1 MSTANENSPNK
12 EVIETARL
20 AWNELSVYFDDP
32 EVTFKEEESEAF
44 TEFYRALVDTLFEE
58 ETTE

>member
-20 AWNELSVYFDDP
+20 AWNELTLYFDDP
-32 EVTFKEEESEAF
+32 GVAFKEEESEAF